1 MASTASTVR
10 PASTGRQAQRR
21 RAPQLQVVPRPQRF
35 VGFMLALVA
44 VVVVGMMAVT
54 VFHTR
59 LAERQF
65 QLDVLDRR
73 VAEEQARFDVLRRE
87 RAWMASPERLAARAG
102 ELGLVAGGRTEFLDV
117 PPEVLAVVAA
127 STAGLDP
134 RVAAPARSPLDD
146 FRAVKQ
152 ALQVEP

>member
-1 MASTASTVR
+1 MALTTSTLR
-10 PASTGRQAQRR
+10 PL
-21 RAPQLQVVPRPQRF
+21 APTRPTAGGHAPELKVVPRRRHL
-35 VGFMLALVA
+35 VGVLLVVVA
-44 VVVVGMMAVT
+44 VVVGVMMAVT

-59 LAERQF
+59 LAERQY
-65 QLDVLDRR
+65 QLDVLDRQ
-73 VAEEQARFDVLRRE
+73 VAEERARFDVLRRE
-87 RAWMASPERLAARAG
+87 RAWMASPERLAARAS

-117 PPEVLAVVAA
+117 PPEVLALVAA

-134 RVAAPARSPLDD
+134 RVAAPALTPLDD